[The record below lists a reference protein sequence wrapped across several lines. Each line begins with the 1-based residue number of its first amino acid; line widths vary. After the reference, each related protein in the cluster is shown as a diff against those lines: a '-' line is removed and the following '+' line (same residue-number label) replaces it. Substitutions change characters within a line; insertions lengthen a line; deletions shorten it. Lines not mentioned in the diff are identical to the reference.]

1 MPNIVVFSFFSGVGI
16 LDLAFENSNYKIVF
30 VNEYEPRFLEA
41 YQYSRAQLHM
51 EEPLYGYSIKSA
63 LAYSKRRSKRN
74 YRLLAFAKEIYRYG
88 STYS

>member
-51 EEPLYGYSIKSA
+51 
-63 LAYSKRRSKRN
+63 
-74 YRLLAFAKEIYRYG
+74 
-88 STYS
+88 